1 MSKWRIPFKNTVI
14 SSDRIPAAGAAG
26 GNQGDPVRDG
36 GLNAVNLWGT
46 AAAPTGSA
54 WVLAAGLGGGSG
66 GIGVPVG
73 RAMLALDG
81 VVVTPVVIATTA
93 LKENDPVYITSGNVL
108 NNTAAGNTL
117 FGYADEPGA
126 IGTTTIGVRV
136 SNAVGA

>member
-1 MSKWRIPFKNTVI
+1 MSKWRIPFKNSVI
-14 SSDRIPAAGAAG
+14 SSDRIPASGSAG
-26 GNQGDPVRDG
+26 GNAGDPVRDG

-54 WVLAAGLGGGSG
+54 WVKAAGLGGGSG

-81 VVVTPVVIATTA
+81 VIVASVTVATTA
-93 LKENDPVYITSGNVL
+93 LKENDPIYITSGNVL
-108 NNTAAGNTL
+108 NNTSAGNTL
-117 FGYADEPGA
+117 FGYADEPAA
-126 IGTTTIGVRV
+126 IGTNPIGVRI